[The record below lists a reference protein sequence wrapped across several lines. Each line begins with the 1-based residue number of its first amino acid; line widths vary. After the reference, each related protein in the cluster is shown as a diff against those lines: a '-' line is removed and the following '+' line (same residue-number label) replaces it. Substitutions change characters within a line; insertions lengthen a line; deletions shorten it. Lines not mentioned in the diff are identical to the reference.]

1 MTVTFVGGASVVLLL
16 FLLLLGVP
24 IAFAMG
30 GVGLLGILVL
40 EGVGAAMSQAALVPW
55 AEARSFVL
63 VTIPLFVLMGQL
75 VYHTGLA
82 TELYDGVR
90 AWIGW
95 IPGGMAI
102 TSVLACG
109 AFGAVTGS
117 SIATV
122 AAMGAI
128 VMPEMDRFGYDRR
141 LATGALAASGTLGI
155 LIPPSVIFIF
165 YGVMTETSI
174 GALFIAGIVPG
185 ILTATMFSAIIYFLC
200 LFRRDLGPP
209 GPVGTWKE
217 RTDALKRLG
226 PIIGLF
232 VLVIGGIYGG
242 IFTPTEAAGVGC
254 SGVLVS
260 AFPRRRLNIRDI
272 RKALGDTVLISV
284 MLFAIIVGG
293 YVFARL
299 MAITGLTESIVEI
312 LVGME
317 LGRGGFLFLLVL
329 LYLVLGAMLDVFG
342 MLVLSIP
349 FVMPVVLA
357 LGIDPVWFGVFVVI
371 MAEVA
376 LVTPPIGANVFVMRR
391 IAPDVPMEDI
401 FKGVA
406 PFVLGEFLVILL
418 LILFPVLA
426 LWLPS
431 MMP

>member
-1 MTVTFVGGASVVLLL
+1 MIPTLVGFGSV
-16 FLLLLGVP
+16 FLLLLLILVGVP

-40 EGVGAAMSQAALVPW
+40 EGSAAAMAQAALVPW

-75 VYHTGLA
+75 VFHTGLA
-82 TELYDGVR
+82 TELYDGLR

-95 IPGGMAI
+95 VPGGMAI

-122 AAMGAI
+122 ATMGAI

-165 YGVMTETSI
+165 YGVITETSI
-174 GALFIAGIVPG
+174 GALFIAGIVLG
-185 ILTATMFSAIIYFLC
+185 ILTAAMFSAIIYFRC
-200 LFRRDLGPP
+200 IFQPELGPP
-209 GPVGTWKE
+209 GPVGSWRE
-217 RTDALKRLG
+217 RLDAVKRLG
-226 PIIGLF
+226 PILGLF

-254 SGVLVS
+254 SGVLV
-260 AFPRRRLNIRDI
+260 AALPRRKLNLRDI

-284 MLFAIIVGG
+284 MLLAIIVGG

-299 MAITGLTESIVEI
+299 MAVTGVTESIVQI
-312 LVGME
+312 LVGLE
-317 LGRGGFLFLLVL
+317 LGRAGFLFVLVL

-401 FKGVA
+401 FRGVA
-406 PFVLGEFLVILL
+406 PFVLGEFVVILL
-418 LILFPVLA
+418 LVLFPALA

-431 MMP
+431 LMP

>member
-1 MTVTFVGGASVVLLL
+1 MLTTIGVLAILLLL

-30 GVGLLGILVL
+30 AAGLLGILVL
-40 EGVGAAMSQAALVPW
+40 EGPAAAMAQAALVPW

-75 VYHTGLA
+75 VFHTGLA
-82 TELYDGVR
+82 TELYDGLR

-95 IPGGMAI
+95 IPGGMAV

-122 AAMGAI
+122 ATMGAI

-174 GALFIAGIVPG
+174 GALFIAGIIPG
-185 ILTATMFSAIIYFLC
+185 ILTAAMFSAIIYFRC
-200 LFRRDLGPP
+200 LVRPELGPP
-209 GPVGTWKE
+209 GPVGSWWE
-217 RTDALKRLG
+217 RLDAVKRLG
-226 PIIGLF
+226 PILLLF
-232 VLVIGGIYGG
+232 LLVIGGIYGG

-254 SGVLVS
+254 AGVLV
-260 AFPRRRLNIRDI
+260 AALPRRRLNLRDV
-272 RKALGDTVLISV
+272 RKALEDTVLISV
-284 MLFAIIVGG
+284 MLLAIIVGG

-299 MAITGLTESIVEI
+299 MAVTEITES
-312 LVGME
+312 LVGLLVGLD
-317 LGRGGFLFLLVL
+317 LGRAGFLFVLVL
-329 LYLVLGAMLDVFG
+329 LYLGLGAMLDVFG

-401 FKGVA
+401 FWGVA
-406 PFVLGEFLVILL
+406 PFVLGEFVVILL
-418 LILFPVLA
+418 LVLFPAIA

-431 MMP
+431 LMP